1 MTPAQITGWAAL
13 ATACAL
19 AAGLGR
25 RPERLGAAAI
35 AAAWVATTLVERRD
49 SWFAPQTGILC
60 ADVAMLGAFVV
71 LAVRYRRYWPL
82 AAAGFQAVAVLTDV
96 AFMIE
101 PGALYRAYYFGN
113 FSIGFLLLGALV
125 GGVII
130 ERGRPYRRRPHRSR
144 GPRSLQR
151 PA

>member
-13 ATACAL
+13 TTACAI
-19 AAGLGR
+19 AARWGR

-35 AAAWVATTLVERRD
+35 VVAWVATTLVERRD

-60 ADVAMLGAFVV
+60 VDVAMLGAFVV
-71 LAVRYRRYWPL
+71 LGVRYGRYWPL
-82 AAAGFQAVAVLTDV
+82 AAAGFQAVAVLTDA
-96 AFMIE
+96 AFMVE
-101 PGALYRAYYFGN
+101 PGPLYRAYYFGN

-125 GGVII
+125 GGVVI
-130 ERGRPYRRRPHRSR
+130 ERDRLYRRRPPRPR